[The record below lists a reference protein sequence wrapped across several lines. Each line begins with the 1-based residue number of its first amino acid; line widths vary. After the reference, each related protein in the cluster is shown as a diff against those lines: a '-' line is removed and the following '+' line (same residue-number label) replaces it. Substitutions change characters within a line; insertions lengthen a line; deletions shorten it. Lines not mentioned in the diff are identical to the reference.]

1 MLLLIHRWSLPVW
14 GKFFN
19 PILEWSENIEIS
31 KTKSSVPRPLYF
43 IVSKISVDQKSNY
56 FSISLDGYAKL
67 IDEAAAYAKKSAE
80 SDKLELACDYLFVSV
95 GMQVLEKIPGRVS
108 VECDARLSYDKE
120 ATLVRARR
128 IIRLFKERG
137 IGTRYTQF

>member
-1 MLLLIHRWSLPVW
+1 M
-14 GKFFN
+14 
-19 PILEWSENIEIS
+19 
-31 KTKSSVPRPLYF
+31 
-43 IVSKISVDQKSNY
+43 
-56 FSISLDGYAKL
+56 